1 MSREDPRKNTVH
13 LTELTWRIHATDPE
27 DKIKLRDIITSAIVA
42 AKAKQGVED
51 YKTGSIVVGNIS
63 MFYNPEVLKGRDY
76 KYAKIELRKD
86 EDYKTF
92 IDMKYIDILGNMSR
106 ILPNMTKNDIEKYF
120 INPD

>member
-1 MSREDPRKNTVH
+1 
-13 LTELTWRIHATDPE
+13 
-27 DKIKLRDIITSAIVA
+27 
-42 AKAKQGVED
+42 
-51 YKTGSIVVGNIS
+51 

-76 KYAKIELRKD
+76 KYAKIELKKD

-92 IDMKYIDILGNMSR
+92 IDMKYIEILGNMSR